1 MHLEPGQLRLLS
13 LISRHSSTTAAA
25 SELRITPAEVTQQL
39 ARAERDCGVPLVRRG
54 PRGESLTAA
63 GHLLARH
70 GAEIDRHTAQ
80 ATAGLDELLGRMSMR
95 LRLGASQTAAMHLL
109 PPALTGLRHRHADA
123 DLTVVDLRIEQ
134 AVPMVDDGELDVAVI
149 DTWDG
154 PPKAAEHI
162 ALHPLITDPLVVVL
176 PESHPLAATG
186 DPIELARLH
195 AEPWVAI
202 APGADAREHFD
213 RATAAAGYL
222 PDIRFQAASYDVAQA
237 YVATGA
243 GVTLAPRLALT
254 NTAGL
259 THRELESS
267 DLQRTLYAV
276 TPADTRLTP
285 LTDTFLTLLHETASG
300 LSTR

>member
-1 MHLEPGQLRLLS
+1 MQLEPGQLRLLS
-13 LISRHSSTTAAA
+13 LIARHSSTSAAA
-25 SELRITPAEVTQQL
+25 SELRITPSEVAQQL

-70 GAEIDRHTAQ
+70 GTEIDRHTAQ
-80 ATAGLDELLGRMSMR
+80 ATAGLEELLGLMSMR
-95 LRLGASQTAAMHLL
+95 LRIGASQTAATHLL
-109 PPALTGLRHRHADA
+109 PPALTGLRHRHPDA
-123 DLTVVDLRIEQ
+123 DLSVADLRDDQ
-134 AVPMVDDGELDVAVI
+134 AVPMIEDGELDMAVI
-149 DTWDG
+149 ATWDG

-176 PESHPLAATG
+176 PENHPLAATG
-186 DPIELARLH
+186 DPIALDQLH

-237 YVATGA
+237 FVATGA

-254 NTAGL
+254 NTPGI
-259 THRELESS
+259 THRELDAS

-276 TPADTRLTP
+276 TLADTRLTP
-285 LTDTFLTLLHETASG
+285 LADVFLNLLHETAG
-300 LSTR
+300 ALSSR